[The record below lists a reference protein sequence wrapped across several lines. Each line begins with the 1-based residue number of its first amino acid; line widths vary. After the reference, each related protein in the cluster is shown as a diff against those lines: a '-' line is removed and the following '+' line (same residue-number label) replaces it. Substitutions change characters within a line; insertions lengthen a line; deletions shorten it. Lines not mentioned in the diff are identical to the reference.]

1 MNWKMIMQRCSARAL
16 VLQQRPFAWPLET
29 IVYSCPLDLP
39 TGTFPEEGIQ
49 PWLKHEDVVSGV
61 D

>member
-1 MNWKMIMQRCSARAL
+1 MQRCSARAL

-61 D
+61 G